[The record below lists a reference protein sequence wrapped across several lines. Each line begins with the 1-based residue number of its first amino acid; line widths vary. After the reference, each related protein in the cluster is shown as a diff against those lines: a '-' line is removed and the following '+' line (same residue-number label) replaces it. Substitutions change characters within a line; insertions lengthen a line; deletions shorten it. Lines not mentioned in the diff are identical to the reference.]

1 MKLCYENQARK
12 SGSVYCMVERKT
24 KLSIF
29 DTFKTKTQQLTGE
42 AKRQRSIIQHLTDST
57 SSASKTRTSI
67 SQKIA
72 EENAIKWKNIYSGVF
87 RDLDEV
93 LIPLGLVEEEG
104 SLPLKRGPKELQQN
118 GMPFYHLTDQGLL
131 VALSINE
138 IQNRESILEQI
149 ISKSNGEEKEIL
161 QIIQRMISVAPSFG
175 YSLFERYIRTFCN
188 GNISELRPFT
198 IPNLR
203 KSADSSSKIQ
213 MELLEGFSKLEKT
226 ERENALIFLKK
237 IE

>member
-1 MKLCYENQARK
+1 
-12 SGSVYCMVERKT
+12 MVERKT

-104 SLPLKRGPKELQQN
+104 RLPLKRGPKALQQN

-138 IQNRESILEQI
+138 VQNRENILEQI

-161 QIIQRMISVAPSFG
+161 EIIQKMISVAPSFG
-175 YSLFERYIRTFCN
+175 YSLFERYIRTFCH
-188 GNISELRPFT
+188 GKISELRPFT
-198 IPNLR
+198 ITNLK

>member
-1 MKLCYENQARK
+1 MI
-12 SGSVYCMVERKT
+12 ERKT

-104 SLPLKRGPKELQQN
+104 RLPLKRGPKALQQN

>member
-1 MKLCYENQARK
+1 MI
-12 SGSVYCMVERKT
+12 ERKT

-104 SLPLKRGPKELQQN
+104 RLPLKRGPKALQQN

-213 MELLEGFSKLEKT
+213 MELLEGFSKLQKT
-226 ERENALIFLKK
+226 EREDALGFLKK

>member
-1 MKLCYENQARK
+1 
-12 SGSVYCMVERKT
+12 MVERKT

-93 LIPLGLVEEEG
+93 LIPLGLVEDEVI
-104 SLPLKRGPKELQQN
+104 LTLKRGPKALQQN

>member
-1 MKLCYENQARK
+1 MI
-12 SGSVYCMVERKT
+12 ERRT

-104 SLPLKRGPKELQQN
+104 RLPLKRGPKALQQN

-138 IQNRESILEQI
+138 VQNRENILEQI

-161 QIIQRMISVAPSFG
+161 EIIQKMISVAPSFG
-175 YSLFERYIRTFCN
+175 YSLFERYIRTFCH
-188 GNISELRPFT
+188 GKISELRPFT
-198 IPNLR
+198 ITNLK

-213 MELLEGFSKLEKT
+213 MELLEGFSKLQKI
-226 ERENALIFLKK
+226 EREDALVFLKK

>member
-1 MKLCYENQARK
+1 
-12 SGSVYCMVERKT
+12 MVIINTIREIPSDAYFIVSEI
-24 KLSIF
+24 LSF
-29 DTFKTKTQQLTGE
+29 LQDGT
-42 AKRQRSIIQHLTDST
+42 
-57 SSASKTRTSI
+57 
-67 SQKIA
+67 A

-104 SLPLKRGPKELQQN
+104 RLPLKRGPKALQQN

>member
-1 MKLCYENQARK
+1 
-12 SGSVYCMVERKT
+12 MVDKKT
-24 KLSIF
+24 KLSVF

-42 AKRQRSIIQHLTDST
+42 ARRQRSIIQHLTDST

-72 EENAIKWKNIYSGVF
+72 EENSIKWKNIYSGVF

-104 SLPLKRGPKELQQN
+104 RLPLKRGPKALQQN

>member
-1 MKLCYENQARK
+1 MAEK
-12 SGSVYCMVERKT
+12 KT

-67 SQKIA
+67 SQRIA

-104 SLPLKRGPKELQQN
+104 RLPLKRGPKALQQN
-118 GMPFYHLTDQGLL
+118 GMPYYHLTDQGLL

-138 IQNRESILEQI
+138 VQNRENILEQI
-149 ISKSNGEEKEIL
+149 ISKSGGEEKEIL
-161 QIIQRMISVAPSFG
+161 QIIQKMISVAPFFG
-175 YSLFERYIRTFCN
+175 YSLFERYIRTFCH
-188 GNISELRPFT
+188 GKISELRPFT
-198 IPNLR
+198 VSNLR

-226 ERENALIFLKK
+226 EREDALVFLKK

>member
-1 MKLCYENQARK
+1 MTEK
-12 SGSVYCMVERKT
+12 KT

-29 DTFKTKTQQLTGE
+29 DTFKTKTEQITGE
-42 AKRQRSIIQHLTDST
+42 ATRQRSIIQHLTDSS

-72 EENAIKWKNIYSGVF
+72 EENGIKWKNIYSGVF

-104 SLPLKRGPKELQQN
+104 RLPIKRGPKALQQN
-118 GMPFYHLTDQGLL
+118 GMPFYHLTNQGLL
-131 VALSINE
+131 VALSLKE
-138 IQNRESILEQI
+138 VQNRETILEEI
-149 ISKSNGEEKEIL
+149 ITKTDGEEKQVL
-161 QIIQRMISVAPSFG
+161 MIIQRLISVAPQFG
-175 YSLFERYIRTFCN
+175 YSLFERYIKTFCH
-188 GNISELRPFT
+188 GKISELRPFT
-198 IPNLR
+198 ISNLK
-203 KSADSSSKIQ
+203 KSADNSTKIQ

-226 ERENALIFLKK
+226 ERNDALEFLKK

>member
-1 MKLCYENQARK
+1 
-12 SGSVYCMVERKT
+12 MVERKT

-93 LIPLGLVEEEG
+93 LILLGLVEEEG
-104 SLPLKRGPKELQQN
+104 RLPLKRGPKALQQN

-138 IQNRESILEQI
+138 VQNRENILEQI